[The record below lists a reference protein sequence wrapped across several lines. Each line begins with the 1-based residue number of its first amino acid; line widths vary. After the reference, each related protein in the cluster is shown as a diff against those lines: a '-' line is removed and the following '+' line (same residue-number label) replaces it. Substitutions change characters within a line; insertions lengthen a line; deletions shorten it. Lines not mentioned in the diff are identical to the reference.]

1 MSPSDPDPEPVP
13 VSIFSFQRIIP
24 GGHRPP
30 PASAAPTIP
39 PPAVTGAPWA
49 ALTQYPTPEGAI
61 PIEDDIGHIIGWS
74 GDLPRDPD
82 TTEPLTIYEIK
93 RNARMMAAAPN
104 ALEILVQLAE
114 IEPPITARMKMRGI
128 DPDWRLSGLAQEAR
142 ALIDSVLGRGARS

>member
-61 PIEDDIGHIIGWS
+61 PIEDDIGHIIGWAV
-74 GDLPRDPD
+74 DRPRDPD
-82 TTEPLTIYEIK
+82 AAGEPLTIREIK
-93 RNARMMAAAPN
+93 RNARLMAAAPN
-104 ALEILVQLAE
+104 ALAILVQLAE
-114 IEPPITARMKMRGI
+114 IEPPRGI
-128 DPDWRLSGLAQEAR
+128 YFDWRLSGLAQEAR